1 MLNPQKSKTNHNLHK
16 DLLLLWHCSELFLVR
31 IFTVSTQD
39 YLNLEHANTLS
50 LEMKAQLIPG
60 A

>member
-1 MLNPQKSKTNHNLHK
+1 MIPRLHK

-31 IFTVSTQD
+31 IFTVSAQD